1 MKRRMKMKRKG
12 KKEKIYD
19 ISNLFKEMT
28 WEDLFTKLEMQ
39 FGIYDLKKI
48 KLKEIF

>member
-1 MKRRMKMKRKG
+1 MRK
-12 KKEKIYD
+12 KEKEKEKIYD
-19 ISNLFKEMT
+19 ISNLFENEK
-28 WEDLFTKLEMQ
+28 WEDLFTKIEMN

>member
-1 MKRRMKMKRKG
+1 MKR

-19 ISNLFKEMT
+19 LSKLFEDMK
-28 WEDLFTKLEMQ
+28 WEDLFTRLEMK

-48 KLKEIF
+48 GLKEIF